1 MSYGIDQ
8 IKGQISSKGGVA
20 RGNIFRVK
28 LPSLPGATSTEVNL
42 LCSKVNLPGK
52 QIMTYD
58 RTIGMKR
65 EKIAYGFVQ
74 DDVQM
79 SFLLLNDYGIKKYFE
94 TWQSLAVNTDT
105 YELGYKNEYTYQ
117 IQIEQLRKGVG
128 LPVYSTSL
136 GIPKLPAEIQNRLP
150 KIGPFDFA
158 QGQLDLNFLT
168 GDQIVHTCTLFEA
181 FPTTM
186 MAVELGN
193 DNEGLV
199 ELTIGMSYTKWSS
212 ETKQAT
218 PGLDFA
224 KSQIGTLLTKLF

>member
-1 MSYGIDQ
+1 MSYGVDQ
-8 IKGQISSKGGVA
+8 LKGQISAKGGIA

-28 LPSLPGATSTEVNL
+28 LPSLPGASATEVNL
-42 LCSKVNLPGK
+42 LCTKVNLPGK
-52 QIMTYD
+52 QVLTYD
-58 RTIGMKR
+58 REIGMKR
-65 EKIAYGFVQ
+65 EKIAYGFVH
-74 DDVQM
+74 DDITM

-105 YELGYKNEYTYQ
+105 YELGYKNEYSFT
-117 IQIEQLRKGVG
+117 IQVEQLRKGVG
-128 LPVYSTSL
+128 LPVYSTAL
-136 GIPKLPAEIQNRLP
+136 GIPKLPSEIQNRLP

-158 QGQLDLNFLT
+158 QGQFDLNFLT
-168 GDQIVHTCTLFEA
+168 GDQVVYTCTLFEA

-186 MAVELGN
+186 MAVELAN
-193 DNEGLV
+193 DQEGLM
-199 ELTIGMSYTKWSS
+199 ELTVAMSYTKWTS